1 MTTVADLAFALE
13 LHTADTPLWM
23 AFWSDDAWSERLITA
38 LTDSL
43 ETALAD
49 IADAV

>member
-1 MTTVADLAFALE
+1 MTTVADLTRALD
-13 LHTADTPLWM
+13 LHTDDTPLWM
-23 AFWSDDAWSERLITA
+23 ALWSDDALSEMVITA

-49 IADAV
+49 IADV